1 MSFDVNVWSNVQ
13 VAIQTALGAAKTI
26 SDISKAS
33 PAVADSTAHGFT
45 TGDIVLLKI
54 KGMRELNWR
63 VVRVGTVT
71 TDDFELEGIDS
82 TDFRDFVSGT
92 AEEVTFGAEA
102 ATFQD
107 FSPSG
112 GEAAGIGINTI
123 HDDQDFEIPGNRT
136 PLIMQS
142 NSLWVPDDPA
152 LVAMK
157 GFDMTKTPGCAL
169 LEFATGARVL
179 MAAYMSANLAP
190 GGAAGAP
197 VTTSV
202 SLRVR
207 GQLTMYAD

>member
-1 MSFDVNVWSNVQ
+1 MSFDVNVWSNVR
-13 VAIQTALGAAKTI
+13 VAIQTLLGTAKTI
-26 SDISKAS
+26 TAITKAN
-33 PAVADSTAHGFT
+33 PAVVTSAAHGLSD
-45 TGDIVLLKI
+45 GDIVLLKI

-63 VVRVGTVT
+63 LARVDDST
-71 TDDFELEGIDS
+71 TDSFELEGIDS
-82 TDFRDFVSGT
+82 TDFGTFVSGT

-112 GEAAGIGINTI
+112 GEAAGIQVNTI